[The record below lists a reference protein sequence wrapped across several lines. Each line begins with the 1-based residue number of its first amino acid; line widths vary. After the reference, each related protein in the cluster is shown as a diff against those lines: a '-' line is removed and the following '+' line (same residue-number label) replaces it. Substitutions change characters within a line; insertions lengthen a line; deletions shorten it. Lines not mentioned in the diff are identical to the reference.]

1 MKKVMILAFLAFG
14 VCPAIAQKIKES
26 EVPQVVKTAFMKA
39 YPSAKGVKW
48 DKEAEGFEASF
59 EQNKNDMS
67 VVLDKM
73 GIVKEV
79 ETGIAKDKLP
89 KAILEILKKDFAD
102 HDIEETAMIVANN
115 VTTYEVEVEKGK
127 KSWDLIFDSTG
138 KLLKK
143 IDKGDEI
150 EKD

>member
-1 MKKVMILAFLAFG
+1 MILALVTFSA
-14 VCPAIAQKIKES
+14 VQAIAQKVKES

-39 YPSAKGVKW
+39 YPNAKGVKW
-48 DKEAEGFEASF
+48 DKEAAGFEASF
-59 EQNKNDMS
+59 DQNKNDMS

-73 GIVKEV
+73 GVVKEV

-89 KAILEILKKDFAD
+89 KAVLETLKKDFAD
-102 HDIEETAMIVANN
+102 HDIEETAMIVANG

-127 KSWDLIFDSTG
+127 KSSDLIFDSTG

-143 IDKGDEI
+143 IDKED

>member
-1 MKKVMILAFLAFG
+1 MILALVTFSA
-14 VCPAIAQKIKES
+14 VQAIAQKVKES
-26 EVPQVVKTAFMKA
+26 EVPQVVKSAFMKA
-39 YPSAKGVKW
+39 YPNAKGVKW
-48 DKEAEGFEASF
+48 DKEEAGFEASF
-59 EQNKNDMS
+59 DQNKNEIS

-73 GIVKEV
+73 GVVKEV

-89 KAILEILKKDFAD
+89 KAVLETLKKDFAD
-102 HDIEETAMIVANN
+102 HDIEETAMLVANG

-127 KSWDLIFDSTG
+127 KSSDLIFDSTG

-143 IDKGDEI
+143 IDKED